1 MRQSRAQKDARSK
14 VRPPVVEKRAEIS
27 RSKRRPHSRT
37 PKTCRTEIRPRNCRT
52 PRNTDSGLANDLRTN
67 CAPYRRTLA
76 APTIRNRHSK
86 KPADCARAGSGK
98 RQRRVIR
105 LKVRQVNCRASV
117 SDADYLRLRPVR
129 RFTETPYKT
138 TGLPSVITSTF
149 FSIPCARAAASNRC
163 GGSWSG
169 SKPRG
174 NVP

>member
-1 MRQSRAQKDARSK
+1 MRQSRVQKGARSK
-14 VRPPVVEKRAEIS
+14 AQPPVAERPVEIS
-27 RSKRRPHSRT
+27 RSKRRPHSQT
-37 PKTCRTEIRPRNCRT
+37 PKKCRTEIRPRDCRR
-52 PRNTDSGLANDLRTN
+52 PRNTDSGSANDLRTN
-67 CAPYRRTLA
+67 CAPCRRTLA
-76 APTIRNRHSK
+76 APTIHNRHSK
-86 KPADCARAGSGK
+86 KPEDCARAGSGK

-105 LKVRQVNCRASV
+105 RKVRQVNCRASV
-117 SDADYLRLRPVR
+117 SDARLFAIAPVR